1 MRDKV
6 SIFSYESRFFM
17 VAQKTSASSTH
28 EASNFSAYSNA
39 TLFFFVISVEE
50 KAYEKVGN
58 VFTFQI
64 YKFVKDILHIW
75 HVSTT
80 TVTYNF

>member
-1 MRDKV
+1 MKFV
-6 SIFSYESRFFM
+6 FM
-17 VAQKTSASSTH
+17 VAQKTSASSSH
-28 EASNFSAYSNA
+28 EASISLLILMPSF
-39 TLFFFVISVEE
+39 LIFFLVSVEE
-50 KAYEKVGN
+50 KAYEKVDN

-64 YKFVKDILHIW
+64 YKFVKDILDIW

>member
-1 MRDKV
+1 MKFV
-6 SIFSYESRFFM
+6 FM
-17 VAQKTSASSTH
+17 VAQKTSASSSH
-28 EASNFSAYSNA
+28 EASISLLILMPSF
-39 TLFFFVISVEE
+39 LIFFLVSVEE

-64 YKFVKDILHIW
+64 YKFVKDILHMW

>member
-1 MRDKV
+1 MKFV
-6 SIFSYESRFFM
+6 FM
-17 VAQKTSASSTH
+17 VAEKTSVSSQAHTRLPI
-28 EASNFSAYSNA
+28 SLLILMPSF
-39 TLFFFVISVEE
+39 LIFFLVSVEE

-64 YKFVKDILHIW
+64 YKFVKDILDIW

>member
-1 MRDKV
+1 MKFV
-6 SIFSYESRFFM
+6 FM
-17 VAQKTSASSTH
+17 VAQKTSASSSH
-28 EASNFSAYSNA
+28 EASISLLILMPSF
-39 TLFFFVISVEE
+39 LIFFLVSVEE
-50 KAYEKVGN
+50 KGYEKVGN

-64 YKFVKDILHIW
+64 YKFVKDILHMW

>member
-1 MRDKV
+1 MKFV
-6 SIFSYESRFFM
+6 FM
-17 VAQKTSASSTH
+17 VAQKTSASSSH
-28 EASNFSAYSNA
+28 EASISLLILMPSF
-39 TLFFFVISVEE
+39 LIFFLVSVEE

-64 YKFVKDILHIW
+64 YKCVKDILDIW

>member
-1 MRDKV
+1 MKFV
-6 SIFSYESRFFM
+6 FM
-17 VAQKTSASSTH
+17 VAQKTSASSSH
-28 EASNFSAYSNA
+28 EASISLLILMPSF
-39 TLFFFVISVEE
+39 LIFFLVSVEE

>member
-1 MRDKV
+1 MKFV
-6 SIFSYESRFFM
+6 FM
-17 VAQKTSASSTH
+17 VAQKTSASRSH
-28 EASNFSAYSNA
+28 EASISLLILMPSF
-39 TLFFFVISVEE
+39 LIFFLVSVEE
-50 KAYEKVGN
+50 KAYEKVDN

-64 YKFVKDILHIW
+64 YKFVKDILDIW